1 MFGLGFMVGA
11 LIGLGYALY
20 INYDWYKECVANTK
34 FWTDYVMRILD
45 DLTGKNGDTIPI
57 WNYKDGDRE

>member
-1 MFGLGFMVGA
+1 MFGLGFMIGA

-20 INYDWYKECVANTK
+20 INYDWYKECVANTE

-45 DLTGKNGDTIPI
+45 DLVREE
-57 WNYKDGDRE
+57 DGGE